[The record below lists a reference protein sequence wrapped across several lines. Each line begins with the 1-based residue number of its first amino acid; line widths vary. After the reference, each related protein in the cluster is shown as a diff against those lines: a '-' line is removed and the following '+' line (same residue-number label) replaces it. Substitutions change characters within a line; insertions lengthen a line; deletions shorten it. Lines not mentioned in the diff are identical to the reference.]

1 MNNRSSEGGFRLDTG
16 RSFAIFEINKRT
28 GQPDI
33 ALTLKRFR
41 RSTNRG
47 EDEDEKDEISD
58 CPRSRK
64 GLVLTIKHIHK
75 EIIDADGFKQKDLAF
90 PIPPG

>member
-1 MNNRSSEGGFRLDTG
+1 MSPLSGSESIDIQRIDTMVSKEEFQERIETFRLNNRGGGGLRLDTG

-28 GQPDI
+28 MEPDL

-47 EDEDEKDEISD
+47 EENEDQD
-58 CPRSRK
+58 
-64 GLVLTIKHIHK
+64 
-75 EIIDADGFKQKDLAF
+75 
-90 PIPPG
+90 

>member
-1 MNNRSSEGGFRLDTG
+1 MNNRSKDGGMRLDTG

-28 GQPDI
+28 NRPDI

-47 EDEDEKDEISD
+47 
-58 CPRSRK
+58 
-64 GLVLTIKHIHK
+64 
-75 EIIDADGFKQKDLAF
+75 
-90 PIPPG
+90 

>member
-1 MNNRSSEGGFRLDTG
+1 MSPSNSGSIGIQRIDTMVSREEFQERLETFKMNNRGGGLRLDTG

-28 GQPDI
+28 MEPDL

-47 EDEDEKDEISD
+47 EDE
-58 CPRSRK
+58 
-64 GLVLTIKHIHK
+64 
-75 EIIDADGFKQKDLAF
+75 
-90 PIPPG
+90 